1 MNLTL
6 KRNLET
12 PITVKFEDDFVVNI
26 NGDGLDAELMGE
38 YYAAFDENAYTVSH
52 VGWGMSSSA
61 RWESLAMFEKEQM
74 NGTELPAF
82 AGNFLLSTGAN
93 EFAGRFTRSHFDLPL
108 GNCGIWLAEWQV
120 IENGVLLPPLAF
132 T

>member
-61 RWESLAMFEKEQM
+61 RWESLAMFEKEPI
-74 NGTELPAF
+74 NGIELPAF
-82 AGNFLLSTGAN
+82 AGNCLLSTGAN
-93 EFAGRFTRSHFDLPL
+93 EFVGRFTGGHFDLPL
-108 GNCGIWLAEWQV
+108 RNCGIWLAEWQV